1 MMDKCTHLVK
11 TTSLL
16 EAFVTNMRM
25 KFSMS
30 PTFQLLQIVNPFVRT
45 ILSAISSH
53 TQLVMKESAG
63 FITIVTFMT
72 PMNVMSGRINVYL
85 DLNILTWMI
94 AAPLNL
100 KKNNFIFI
108 FLNFISI

>member
-1 MMDKCTHLVK
+1 MMVKCTHLVK

-53 TQLVMKESAG
+53 TQLVMKVKIKTIYFNLGHQS
-63 FITIVTFMT
+63 FI
-72 PMNVMSGRINVYL
+72 
-85 DLNILTWMI
+85 
-94 AAPLNL
+94 
-100 KKNNFIFI
+100 KHQ
-108 FLNFISI
+108 ISKM